1 MGVVIVWIIL
11 SFLIASAGSSRKIGY
26 LQSLFISL
34 LLSPIIGLIVVLF
47 SDKNSDRLN
56 SLKIA
61 HDSKA
66 ISDEQYNQK
75 VREIIPS
82 SQDKSDTKNGT
93 ILFFVLGLIIY
104 LIVDNCSN
112 S

>member
-34 LLSPIIGLIVVLF
+34 LLSPIIVLF